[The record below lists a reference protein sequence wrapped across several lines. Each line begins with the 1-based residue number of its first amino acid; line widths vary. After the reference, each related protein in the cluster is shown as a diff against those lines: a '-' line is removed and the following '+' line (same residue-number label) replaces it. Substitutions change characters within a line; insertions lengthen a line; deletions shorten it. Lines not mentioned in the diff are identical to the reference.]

1 MPRRAP
7 LLCLLAIATAAAPQL
22 SLGPDSRF
30 ALVWGPSIVSAQ
42 DHGTIVIVSG
52 QFPSQPIPTLT
63 RGLADNDIADL
74 LFLRLARLG
83 PTLSTAGDRD
93 FTPQLAKSWQRRDS
107 LTLVF
112 ELDPRAR
119 WQDGTPVTSRDVV
132 WTFARA
138 KDPALSPANATALRW
153 VTSVTADGDRRVVV
167 TFAKRYPTQF
177 FDVAWQ
183 LPVLPAHLLD
193 SIPGATL
200 GTSSFARNPVG
211 SGPYRFVRAVPGQLV
226 ELAAVPDHFL
236 GAARIDRVV
245 YRAAAD
251 GDARMNLLVSG
262 EADGLEQLSLRS
274 QQERLAGNA
283 EFRLIPVP
291 SFQVAYVLFNQKDP
305 ADRTKPHPILVDSMV
320 RRALVLGLDRRALNA
335 ALYGD
340 AATVP
345 EGPASMSLWVRT
357 AGPAQPEGDRARAAA
372 MLSAAGWVD
381 RDKDGVRERDGH
393 DLSFV
398 MIYPGT
404 SPARRLAAQVVQEQ
418 WRQLG
423 VKIVLTPLEF
433 PAYIQR
439 RNDRDFDLDLTGVVQ
454 DANPAGLAQG
464 WSCGGGTN
472 IGSYCDPAV
481 DSLMARAEAAPDGG
495 RALWQQVLR
504 RIDADA
510 PAAFLF
516 APANVVAVHR
526 RYDGVVL
533 RPEGLWSGL
542 AAWRVRP
549 GSQLPRD
556 RTGAP

>member
-1 MPRRAP
+1 MPRRA
-7 LLCLLAIATAAAPQL
+7 LLLLALLAANAPAPQPL
-22 SLGPDSRF
+22 
-30 ALVWGPSIVSAQ
+30 SAQ

-63 RGLADNDIADL
+63 RGLADNDLADL

-93 FTPQLAKSWQRRDS
+93 FVPQLARSWQRRDS
-107 LTLVF
+107 VTIVF

-119 WQDGTPVTSRDVV
+119 WHDGTPVTSRDAV
-132 WTFARA
+132 WSFTRA
-138 KDPALSPANATALRW
+138 KDPALAPAHATALRW
-153 VTSVTADGDRRVVV
+153 ITSVTAEGDTAIVVR
-167 TFAKRYPTQF
+167 FSRRYPTQF
-177 FDVAWQ
+177 FDAAWQ
-183 LPVLPAHLLD
+183 LPILPSHLLQA
-193 SIPGATL
+193 IPGAEL
-200 GTSSFARNPVG
+200 GTSAFAQHPVG
-211 SGPYRFVRAVPGQLV
+211 NGPYRYVRAVPGQLV
-226 ELAAVPDHFL
+226 ELAAVSEHFL
-236 GAARIDRVV
+236 GAAKLDRVV

-262 EADGLEQLSLRS
+262 EGDGLEQLSLRS

-283 EFRLIPVP
+283 EFRLVPVP
-291 SFQVAYVLFNQKDP
+291 SFQISYVLFNQKDP
-305 ADRTKPHPILVDSMV
+305 ADRTKPHPVLADSLV

-335 ALYGD
+335 SLYGD
-340 AATVP
+340 ASTVP

-357 AGPAQPEGDRARAAA
+357 AGPARPEGDPARAAA
-372 MLSAAGWVD
+372 MLDAAGWID
-381 RDKDGVRERDGH
+381 RDKDGVREKDGH
-393 DLSFV
+393 DLAFT

-423 VKIVLTPLEF
+423 VKIELNPLEF

-439 RNDRDFDLDLTGVVQ
+439 RNDRNFDLDLAGVVQ

-464 WSCGGGTN
+464 WSCNGGTN
-472 IGSYCDPAV
+472 IASYCDPVV
-481 DSLMARAEAAPDGG
+481 DSLMARAEASLDGG

-526 RYDGVVL
+526 RYEGVVL